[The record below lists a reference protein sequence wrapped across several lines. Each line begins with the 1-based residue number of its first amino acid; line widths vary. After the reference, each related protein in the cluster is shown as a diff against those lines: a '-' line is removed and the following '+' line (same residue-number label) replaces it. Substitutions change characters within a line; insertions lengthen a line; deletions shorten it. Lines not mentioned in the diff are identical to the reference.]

1 MLWSLRTQNAR
12 VFNWSSLLSQ
22 WAASSDS
29 QPPVPVATVLE
40 NLRSQS
46 SPPVGHFL
54 TYLNEEQDALKW
66 FIYECVASSWMWN
79 SGPRLYYIKEV
90 LDYVDDLNSGF
101 PAFPGSPGANATVR
115 SFLTS
120 SLTEEQLS
128 YINMMPPLVNTQQ
141 EQQQEDCEEVD
152 EQNTCS
158 CNLPPVTLHVIRSMD
173 SSSDDDIVVIRKTGD
188 DSYSYSYTDALSRA
202 SSKKALQEGLTSEEV
217 MNQVGLMLN
226 LLRADDEPFT
236 AVQVFLPNMPTVLF
250 KVSSLCSST
259 RDLLYDSLE
268 AVLDSWPVKA

>member
-1 MLWSLRTQNAR
+1 
-12 VFNWSSLLSQ
+12 
-22 WAASSDS
+22 
-29 QPPVPVATVLE
+29 
-40 NLRSQS
+40 
-46 SPPVGHFL
+46 
-54 TYLNEEQDALKW
+54 
-66 FIYECVASSWMWN
+66 
-79 SGPRLYYIKEV
+79 
-90 LDYVDDLNSGF
+90 
-101 PAFPGSPGANATVR
+101 
-115 SFLTS
+115 
-120 SLTEEQLS
+120 
-128 YINMMPPLVNTQQ
+128 VNTA
-141 EQQQEDCEEVD
+141 QQQQDCEEVE

-217 MNQVGLMLN
+217 MNQVGIMLN

>member
-12 VFNWSSLLSQ
+12 VFNWSSLLSE

-46 SPPVGHFL
+46 SPPVAHFL

-101 PAFPGSPGANATVR
+101 PAFPGSPGTNSTVR

-120 SLTEEQLS
+120 SLTQEQLS
-128 YINMMPPLVNTQQ
+128 YINMMPPLLNTTQYT
-141 EQQQEDCEEVD
+141 EEECEEVE
-152 EQNTCS
+152 EQETCT
-158 CNLPPVTLHVIRSMD
+158 CNLPPVSLHVIRSMD

-188 DSYSYSYTDALSRA
+188 DSYSYSYTDALSKC
-202 SSKKALQEGLTSEEV
+202 SSKKTVQEGLTSEEV
-217 MNQVGLMLN
+217 MNQIGLMLN

-268 AVLDSWPVKA
+268 AVLDSWPVNA

>member
-46 SPPVGHFL
+46 SPPVGHFV

-66 FIYECVASSWMWN
+66 FIYECVASAWMWN

-90 LDYVDDLNSGF
+90 LDYVEDLNSGF
-101 PAFPGSPGANATVR
+101 PAFPGSPGANSTVR

-120 SLTEEQLS
+120 SLNEEQLS
-128 YINMMPPLVNTQQ
+128 YINMMPPLLSTQQ
-141 EQQQEDCEEVD
+141 YTASASAHADAEE
-152 EQNTCS
+152 TCT
-158 CNLPPVTLHVIRSMD
+158 CDLPSITFTVIRSMD
-173 SSSDDDIVVIRKTGD
+173 RSSDDDTVVIRKTGD
-188 DSYSYSYTDALSRA
+188 DSYSYIYRDALSKA
-202 SSKKALQEGLTSEEV
+202 SSKKTVQEGLTSEEV
-217 MNQVGLMLN
+217 INQIGLLLN

-250 KVSSLCSST
+250 NVSSLCSST
-259 RDLLYDSLE
+259 RDLLYDSVE
-268 AVLDSWPVKA
+268 AVLDSWPVNA